1 MRTFLL
7 CLVLS
12 CSIGLLTHCEKRTDG
27 VAADDPWL
35 NRSDT
40 VSYVGMETCRL
51 CHADKH
57 GTFIHTGMGL
67 SFDHATRS
75 KSAALFDAHALVYD
89 SASNFYYKPF
99 WQGEH
104 LMIMEFRLEDGD
116 TIHKRTE
123 RIDYIIGSGQHTNSH
138 LLQVN
143 GYMYQA
149 PITFYTQK
157 QQWDLAPGM
166 SGGFNSRFSRVIE
179 AECMTCHNGL
189 PELVSGSVNKYAK
202 VPTGIDCERCH
213 GPGGLH
219 VARVSNGI
227 VVDTAT
233 DIDYSIVNPR
243 HLSVELQ
250 NQLCMRCHLQGVNVL
265 NTGSS
270 FFDFKPGDHISDH
283 WNVFLPVYDG
293 ANDKFLMASQAD
305 RMLQSKCYLQT
316 QQLSCITCHNPHITV
331 KDTPRDAFNVSC
343 RNCHNTPDRSCSAPI
358 AERNSNLDDCS
369 SCHIPKSGSVDI
381 PHVSISDHK
390 ISIPGRSVKQGAG
403 TFQGLKCLTDDDPS
417 PLTMAR
423 GYLHYFEAFSK
434 DKAFLDSSAA
444 YIRKT
449 GKVNDEVRMVQIHLY
464 YLQNDMQ
471 AIVRTADA
479 LDEDALDAWTAYR
492 IGEAYTTRG
501 DHPQAVRYFSMA
513 AEQQPLNPDFVFKLA
528 TAQVFTG
535 NTREGEKGYRTI
547 LQEHPKYEK
556 AWNNL
561 GVLLMAR
568 GDLQAAEPCFREAI
582 ALNPDYLTAR
592 VKLTELYI
600 QSRQKS
606 KAREALNY
614 LLKYY
619 PGNPDVVLLGQKLRA
634 I

>member
-1 MRTFLL
+1 ML
-7 CLVLS
+7 C
-12 CSIGLLTHCEKRTDG
+12 CSIGLLTHCARKGDAD
-27 VAADDPWL
+27 AAESAWL
-35 NRSDT
+35 NQSDT
-40 VSYVGMETCRL
+40 ARYVGMETCKL

-57 GTFIHTGMGL
+57 ASFIHTGMGL

-89 SASNFYYKPF
+89 SINNFYYKPY
-99 WQGEH
+99 WKDDH

-116 TIHKRTE
+116 TIYKRVE

-143 GYMYQA
+143 GYLYQA

-166 SGGFNSRFSRVIE
+166 AGGFNARFSRVIE
-179 AECMTCHNGL
+179 AECLTCHNGL
-189 PELVSGSVNKYAK
+189 PELVAGSVNKYAK
-202 VPTGIDCERCH
+202 LPTGIDCERCH
-213 GPGGLH
+213 GPGSLH
-219 VARVSNGI
+219 VARVSQGI

-233 DIDYSIVNPR
+233 GIDYSIVNPR

-265 NTGSS
+265 NTGAS
-270 FFDFKPGDHISDH
+270 FFDFKPGDHIRDH

-305 RMLQSKCYLQT
+305 RMLQSQCYLQSK
-316 QQLSCITCHNPHITV
+316 QLSCISCHNPHITV
-331 KDTPRDAFNVSC
+331 KETPRDVFNASC
-343 RNCHNTPDRSCSAPI
+343 RSCHTPDKTSCSAPM
-358 AERNSNLDDCS
+358 AQRNEKLDDCS
-369 SCHIPKSGSVDI
+369 GCHIPKSGSVDI

-390 ISIPGRSVKQGAG
+390 ISIPGQAEKKGPG
-403 TFQGLKCLTDDDPS
+403 TFQGLKCLTDNHPA

-434 DKAFLDSSAA
+434 DNAFLDSAGL
-444 YIRKT
+444 YIRKA
-449 GKVNDEVRMVQIHLY
+449 GKVTDEVRMVQIHLS
-464 YLQNDMQ
+464 YLKKDMQ
-471 AIVRTADA
+471 GIVQTAENMHAKD
-479 LDEDALDAWTAYR
+479 LDAWTAYR
-492 IGEAYTTRG
+492 IGEAYTTLG
-501 DHPQAVRYFSMA
+501 NHPQALRYFTSA
-513 AEQQPLNPDFVFKLA
+513 AENQPLNPDFVFKLA

-535 NTREGEKGYRTI
+535 NVQQGEKKYRALLNENPTF
-547 LQEHPKYEK
+547 EK

-568 GDLQAAEPCFREAI
+568 GDLQAAEPCFIEAI
-582 ALNPDYLTAR
+582 ALNPDYLTPR
-592 VKLTELYI
+592 LKLTELYI

-606 KAREALNY
+606 KARECLNY
-614 LLKYY
+614 LQKHY
-619 PGNPDVVLLGQKLRA
+619 PANADVVLLSQKLRA